1 MCYTCSMSTVA
12 SRQLRNRT
20 RSLITRAKNGESIII
35 TVDGQPVAEL
45 RAIRETKQWRPK
57 NEVFAAF
64 TQADSGLRT
73 DLRTRND
80 LLDAESRRSIAR
92 RKRGTSVRN
101 GSISQRKQRVSR

>member
-1 MCYTCSMSTVA
+1 MSTVA

-45 RAIRETKQWRPK
+45 RAIRETNQWRPK

-64 TQADSGLRT
+64 TQADAGLRT
-73 DLRTRND
+73 ELRTRND
-80 LLDAESRRSIAR
+80 LLDAESRRSVAR
-92 RKRGTSVRN
+92 RKRSSSDRN
-101 GSISQRKQRVSR
+101 RSMSQRKQRVSR

>member
-57 NEVFAAF
+57 SEVFAAF
-64 TQADSGLRT
+64 TQADAGLRT
-73 DLRTRND
+73 ELRTRND
-80 LLDAESRRSIAR
+80 LLVAESRRSVAR
-92 RKRGTSVRN
+92 RKRSSSDRN
-101 GSISQRKQRVSR
+101 GSMSQRQQRVSR